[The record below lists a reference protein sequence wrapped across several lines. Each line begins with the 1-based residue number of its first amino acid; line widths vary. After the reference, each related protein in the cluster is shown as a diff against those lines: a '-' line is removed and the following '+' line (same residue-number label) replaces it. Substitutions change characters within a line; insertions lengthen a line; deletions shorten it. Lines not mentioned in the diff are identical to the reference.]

1 MRFGCS
7 SLLYGGYDFETAVAG
22 LQAAGYEAI
31 ELCSM
36 PGLGEHFKP
45 GQPVE
50 TYEAMRERLL
60 AAGLAL
66 ESVGCSGAL
75 GTERFEPL
83 LVAATALKAPYMT
96 LGTGGVSDDAEAWEQ
111 MLATVRAALPAAERA
126 GVKLSF
132 KPHVR
137 AAVYN
142 TQTALRFIEQ
152 VDSPLVGLNID
163 NTHLARSGDDPIRAV
178 EQLRDHLF
186 TARIRDYRSDD
197 LSIGMIEHQIPGKGT
212 SDVRGY
218 LEALR
223 TVPGLDTVVLEM
235 GGTDRSG
242 VGLRDLDPRELQRLV
257 GEALIALRSYQQ

>member
-1 MRFGCS
+1 MKFGCS
-7 SLLYGGYDFETAVAG
+7 SLLYGGYDLDTALAG
-22 LQAAGYEAI
+22 IQAAGYEAI
-31 ELCSM
+31 ELCSI

-50 TYEAMRERLL
+50 IYQAIREKLQ

-75 GTERFEPL
+75 GTDRFEPL
-83 LVAATALKAPYMT
+83 VTAAAALGAPYMT
-96 LGTGGVSDDAEAWEQ
+96 LGSGGVSDDEDAWEQ
-111 MLATVRAALPAAERA
+111 MLATVRAAIPVAESN
-126 GVKLSF
+126 GIKLSF

-142 TQTALRFIEQ
+142 AETAARFMEQ
-152 VDSPLVGLNID
+152 LQSPWVGLNLD
-163 NTHLARSGDDPIRAV
+163 NTHLARSGDDPIMAV
-178 EQLRDHLF
+178 QKLRNHIF

-197 LSIGMIEHQIPGKGT
+197 LSIGLIENQIPGKGT

-218 LEALR
+218 LQALA

-235 GGTDRSG
+235 GGTDYSG
-242 VGLRDLDPRELQRLV
+242 TGLQNLDARELQRVV
-257 GEALIALRSYQQ
+257 GEALVALQSYQQ